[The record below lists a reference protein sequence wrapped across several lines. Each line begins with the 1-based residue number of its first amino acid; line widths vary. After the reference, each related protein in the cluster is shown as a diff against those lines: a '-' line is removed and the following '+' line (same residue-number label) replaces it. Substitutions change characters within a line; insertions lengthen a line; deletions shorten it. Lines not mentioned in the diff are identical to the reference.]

1 MPGAHEVGQRAER
14 LVDVGVLLGPVDLVQ
29 VDPVGAEPAQAVLD
43 FAHDPAAR
51 VAELVR
57 VVAHRAV
64 HLGREHDVV
73 APAAGSALPD
83 DLLGLA
89 ARVDVGGV
97 DEVDAR
103 VERAVDDPDAL
114 VVVRLPQAP
123 NIIAPRQSGLTL
135 TPVGRGYEA
144 ALGYHPW

>member
-1 MPGAHEVGQRAER
+1 MPQ
-14 LVDVGVLLGPVDLVQ
+14 
-29 VDPVGAEPAQAVLD
+29 PAQAVLD
-43 FAHDPAAR
+43 LPDDPAAR

-64 HLGREHDVV
+64 HLRGEHDVV
-73 APAAGSALPD
+73 APPARQRLPD
-83 DLLGLA
+83 DLLGLP

-114 VVVRLPQAP
+114 VVV
-123 NIIAPRQSGLTL
+123 GLS
-135 TPVGRGYEA
+135 PGSEHHRAEA
-144 ALGYHPW
+144 QRA